1 MDLHHIP
8 SKKQLF
14 AVGGTLMVLTVL
26 TVAVTFIHI
35 PSPFNVVVALL
46 IAFAK
51 ASLVAAFFM
60 ELYWDRRFNS
70 MLLILSVLFVIIL
83 IGLSLL
89 DIAYRE
95 NIITSF

>member
-14 AVGGTLMVLTVL
+14 AVGGGLMVLTAL
-26 TVAVTFIHI
+26 TVAVAYIHI
-35 PSPFNVVVALL
+35 PSPFNIVVALL
-46 IAFAK
+46 IAFGK

-60 ELYWDRRFNS
+60 ELYWDRKFNS
-70 MLLILSVLFVIIL
+70 MLLILSVLFVFLL

-95 NIITSF
+95 NLIATF

>member
-14 AVGGTLMVLTVL
+14 AVGGGLVILTIL
-26 TVAVTFIHI
+26 TVAVAYIHI
-35 PSPFNVVVALL
+35 PAPFNVAVALL

-70 MLLILSVLFVIIL
+70 MLLILSVLFVFLL

-89 DIAYRE
+89 DIVFRE
-95 NIITSF
+95 NLIATF

>member
-14 AVGGTLMVLTVL
+14 AVGGGLVLLTIL
-26 TVAVTFIHI
+26 TVAVAYIHI
-35 PSPFNVVVALL
+35 PPPFNIIVALL
-46 IAFAK
+46 IAFCK

-70 MLLILSVLFVIIL
+70 MLLVLSVLFVILL

-95 NIITSF
+95 NLLASF